1 MYSEKIKAI
10 KPNIDTDRKIQSTE
24 KTEKLLRQFCT
35 KDDAIGA
42 PCKQLLDIFDQFCK
56 DYGHP
61 LISRNHTGNV
71 LCKTVCLPFSFL
83 RGPHPAFT
91 YSCGRQ

>member
-35 KDDAIGA
+35 KEDAIGA

-56 DYGHP
+56 DYGRP
-61 LISRNHTGNV
+61 LISRNHTGIV
-71 LCKTVCLPFSFL
+71 LCKMYGLKRKSARVNGKVTWFYIE
-83 RGPHPAFT
+83 A
-91 YSCGRQ
+91 